1 MTSVLTSILN
11 GEEKKNIDK
20 MIIDFK
26 KSLPELDI
34 VDLAIPTGVK
44 GIDKYIDKQ
53 SRRGGQFTK
62 SKYGQ
67 TFSDIRKGAPVHV
80 KAAIAYNDLLKVYGV
95 DGKFVKIKN
104 YEKIKWVYLKRNPY
118 NIQTLAFKGYEDP
131 KEVLKFVE
139 DYVDRDKLYQGQLQ
153 KKLDMFYGA
162 LRWDNPTDSET
173 TIERFF

>member
-1 MTSVLTSILN
+1 M
-11 GEEKKNIDK
+11 
-20 MIIDFK
+20 
-26 KSLPELDI
+26 
-34 VDLAIPTGVK
+34 
-44 GIDKYIDKQ
+44 
-53 SRRGGQFTK
+53 
-62 SKYGQ
+62 
-67 TFSDIRKGAPVHV
+67 HV

-139 DYVDRDKLYQGQLQ
+139 DYVDRDKLYEGQLQ
-153 KKLDMFYGA
+153 KKIDMFYGA
-162 LRWDNPTDSET
+162 LRWDNPTDSEQ